1 MRCNTPINKL
11 KLQTVGFTLFL
22 LVFYLLLSA
31 SLYKIFQKAGVDPK
45 KALIPGV
52 NFMEW
57 AKLIGRKSWWA
68 ALLLIPIVN
77 FFIFAGMCVD
87 LVRSFGKLGFGDSFM
102 AVVLAPVKFF
112 LVGNNDKDKY
122 LGPTLVA
129 ESAYNQKIRAAQES
143 GEKYKLKKLLDN
155 NPYKKSSVR
164 EWAEAIIFAVF
175 AAAFIRMFLIEAY
188 KIPTSSMEGSLKV
201 GDFLFVS
208 KAHYGIRMPQT
219 IFMVPLL
226 HNRLP
231 FINAE
236 SYFSKPSLN
245 YSRLPA
251 LESID
256 KNEPIVFNYPAGGK
270 IYLANGRA
278 YNYDHMKMIG
288 GLPPRFN
295 ESNII
300 ERPVDKKDHYI
311 KRCIGTPGDSLQIID
326 RQVYID
332 GVAAKNPSNMQFLYR
347 ISGVTGGINVK
358 KLDEMGVSIRE
369 SNPTEGLFF
378 LNKQQVEQIKGWSP
392 NIKIDVIPNGDVSG
406 RGRHAKHVFPHD
418 PDNFGGWT
426 VDNFGPIW
434 IPKAG
439 ATVQINPQNIAP
451 YKEIISEYE
460 GNTLEIKGGQININ
474 GKPATSYTFKQ
485 DYYWAMGDNRH
496 NSEDS
501 RIWGYVPHDHIVGK
515 PLFIWFSTKD
525 GSIANGI
532 NWSRLFTS
540 AYKM

>member
-1 MRCNTPINKL
+1 M
-11 KLQTVGFTLFL
+11 GFTLFFIIYY
-22 LVFYLLLSA
+22 VLLSV
-31 SLYKIFQKAGVDPK
+31 SLYKIFEKAGIDPK

-52 NFMEW
+52 NFVEW
-57 AKLIGRKSWWA
+57 AKLIGRKGWWA
-68 ALLLIPIVN
+68 AMLLLPIVN

-87 LVRSFGKLGFGDSFM
+87 LVRSFGKYGFGDSFM

-112 LVGNNDKDKY
+112 MVGSNAKDKY

-129 ESAYNQKIRAAQES
+129 EGAYNQKIREAQES
-143 GEKYKLKKLLDN
+143 GEKYKLQKLLDN
-155 NPYKKSSVR
+155 NPYKKSSTR

-231 FINAE
+231 FVNAE
-236 SYFSKPSLN
+236 SYFSKPSLD
-245 YSRLPA
+245 YFRLPA
-251 LESID
+251 LETID

-270 IYLANGRA
+270 IYMADGRA

-288 GLPPRFN
+288 GLRPGFN
-295 ESNII
+295 TDNII

-311 KRCIGTPGDSLQIID
+311 KRCIATPGDSLQIIN
-326 RQVYID
+326 RQVYIN
-332 GVAAKNPSNMQFLYR
+332 GVAAENPTNMQFLYK
-347 ISGVTGGINVK
+347 ISGAAGINVK
-358 KLDEMGVSIRE
+358 KLDEMGVSVHE
-369 SNPTEGLFF
+369 GNPSSGFFF
-378 LNKQQVEQIKGWSP
+378 LNKQQVEKIKAWGPGVSV
-392 NIKIDVIPNGDVSG
+392 DVVPPRKS
-406 RGRHAKHVFPHD
+406 HPKHIFPHD
-418 PDNFGGWT
+418 PVNFPGWT
-426 VDNFGPIW
+426 VDDFGPIY

-439 ATVQINPQNIAP
+439 ATVQINPNNIAP
-451 YKEIISEYE
+451 YKEIISNYE
-460 GNTLEIKGGQININ
+460 GNTLEIKNGNVIIN
-474 GKPATSYTFKQ
+474 GQPTTSYTFKQ

-515 PLFIWFSTKD
+515 PLFIWFSTKN